1 MKLALAGNWI
11 PTRSVD
17 MSGSRGEQPPAH
29 AQDTPDLKVTSP
41 LRTRPKPPS
50 SFIGK
55 LQASLVLPPSALSP
69 PSCNPAVKRWSAP
82 AGSTTQLSPLAP
94 LSPSASLSP
103 CSPVRRFHLGTR
115 PLSPR
120 PGPEAPAGPEVPTGT
135 ESLGPETAG
144 RETLPSLNKGRP
156 RHSGK
161 RRLPSRSSLKA
172 AATSVAVEVAMRSN
186 GGESRGQGD
195 DAEKKEEQEEQADD
209 EENEEG
215 ERSSP
220 GLREGAEQTSEETAT
235 GVECDGGAGGEG
247 GGDEEEKVGEE
258 AGDTGKMGP
267 GVATSGNEEVEE
279 EEEDEV
285 FVLEE

>member
-17 MSGSRGEQPPAH
+17 MSGSRGQQPPAH

-103 CSPVRRFHLGTR
+103 CSPVRRFHLGIR

-172 AATSVAVEVAMRSN
+172 VAVEVAMRSN

-215 ERSSP
+215 ERSSL

-247 GGDEEEKVGEE
+247 GGGGAGGGDEEEKCGRGSRRHRENG
-258 AGDTGKMGP
+258 AWG
-267 GVATSGNEEVEE
+267 GNLWE
-279 EEEDEV
+279 
-285 FVLEE
+285 